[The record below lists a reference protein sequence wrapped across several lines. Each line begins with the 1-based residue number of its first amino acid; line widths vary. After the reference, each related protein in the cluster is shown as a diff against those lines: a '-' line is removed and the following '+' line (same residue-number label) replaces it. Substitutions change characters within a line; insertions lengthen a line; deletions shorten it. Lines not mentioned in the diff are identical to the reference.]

1 MAISAKS
8 GWKRH
13 VAFDNKR
20 EEKSMVIMISQK
32 EGVHRDSNNHHRDL
46 QEAMLLYDEA
56 PWPWQL

>member
-46 QEAMLLYDEA
+46 
-56 PWPWQL
+56 